1 MSQPIEDGEECAVV
15 VESVEMLRGGWEGG
29 REGGR
34 EEGEERGRGR

>member
-29 REGGR
+29 RE
-34 EEGEERGRGR
+34 EGEERGRVR